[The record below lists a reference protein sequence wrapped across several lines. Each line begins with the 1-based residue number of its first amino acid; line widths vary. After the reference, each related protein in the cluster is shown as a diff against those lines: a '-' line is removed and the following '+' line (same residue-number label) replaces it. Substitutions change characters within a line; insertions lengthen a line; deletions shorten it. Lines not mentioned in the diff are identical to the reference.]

1 VTAVSGGHVRKRG
14 KSWSYVLEASADPA
28 TGRRRQVW
36 KGGFATKR
44 EAQKAL
50 REALSR
56 VDLGTFVAPQR
67 TTVAEY
73 LDQWLETIKPSVR
86 ATTHAGYQRN
96 VTKVKGG
103 LGHVRLG
110 DVRPVMIERL
120 YAELAASGGRGG
132 NPLSAKSVVNVHL
145 CLGKAFAD
153 AERLG
158 MLASNPVRRV
168 RPPRW
173 QSPEMRVWSAEQTQ
187 AFLDVSRDHRLHA
200 AFVLLATTGMRR
212 GEVVGLR
219 WDDVHLEGLR
229 LQVRHSVTTAENKI
243 VVDGPK
249 TRRSR
254 RSIAL
259 DDDTVAAL
267 RRHRRRQAEERLV
280 AGELWRDEG
289 LVFPDELGALL
300 HPDAVSRAFR
310 ALLRRAELPPIRLHD
325 LRHGW
330 ASLALEAGVHP
341 KVVSERLGHSTVGIT
356 LDTYSHVV
364 QGLDADAAATV
375 AKKLFSRSATSD
387 SGGALSVS
395 LPRPPA
401 AAEDAGP
408 ASDDH

>member
-1 VTAVSGGHVRKRG
+1 MRPVSGGHVRRRG
-14 KSWSYVLEASADPA
+14 KSWSYVLDAGPDPA
-28 TGRRRQVW
+28 SGRRRQVW
-36 KGGFATKR
+36 KGGFPTKR
-44 EAQKAL
+44 EAQRAL

-56 VDLGTFVAPQR
+56 VDHGTFVVHQR
-67 TTVAEY
+67 VTLADY
-73 LDQWLETIKPSVR
+73 LDQWLETTRPTIR

-96 VTKVKGG
+96 VDKVKQG

-110 DVRPVMIERL
+110 DIRPVMIERL
-120 YAELAASGGRGG
+120 YADLATSGGRGG
-132 NPLSAKSVVNVHL
+132 RRLSAKSVVNVHL
-145 CLGKAFAD
+145 CLRKALED

-158 MLASNPVRRV
+158 MLATNPVRRV

-173 QSPEMRVWSAEQTQ
+173 QSPEMRVWTADQTQ
-187 AFLDVSRDHRLHA
+187 TFLDVSRAHRLHA

-219 WDDVHLEGLR
+219 WDDVDLDGARLR
-229 LQVRHSVTTAENKI
+229 VRHSVTTARNQ
-243 VVDGPK
+243 VVLDAPK

-267 RRHRRRQAEERLV
+267 QAHRRRQLEERLV
-280 AGELWRDEG
+280 AGELWQDQR
-289 LVFPDELGALL
+289 LVFPSELGALL
-300 HPDAVSRAFR
+300 HPDVVSRAFDS
-310 ALLRRAELPPIRLHD
+310 LVRRVELPRIRLHD

-364 QGLDADAAATV
+364 QGLDAEAAATV
-375 AKKLFSRSATSD
+375 ASKLFTR
-387 SGGALSVS
+387 
-395 LPRPPA
+395 RE
-401 AAEDAGP
+401 AAEP
-408 ASDDH
+408 LRE